1 MMNWEQITP
10 KNRAIRI
17 IEVNIIKNFADEKT
31 AETLKPF
38 SANFE
43 LETPLQGDIKEEFL
57 RISKLINVNVEY

>member
-31 AETLKPF
+31 VETLKPF

-57 RISKLINVNVEY
+57 RISKLINVNVEN